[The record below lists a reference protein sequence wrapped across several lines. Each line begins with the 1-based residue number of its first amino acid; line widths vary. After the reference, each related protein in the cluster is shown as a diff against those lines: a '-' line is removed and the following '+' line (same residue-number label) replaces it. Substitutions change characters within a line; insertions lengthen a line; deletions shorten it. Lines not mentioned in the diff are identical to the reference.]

1 MSRSTKKGP
10 YTDERLLKKLAR
22 YQPGPRIAVNTW
34 SRAAVITPEMI
45 GYTLGVH
52 NGKTFQTVSITEE
65 MVGHRLGEFSKTRMF
80 LRHGGK
86 IQKEQEMKTKEAEK
100 GKTKT

>member
-10 YTDERLLKKLAR
+10 YTDEWLLKKLAR

-52 NGKTFQTVSITEE
+52 NGKTFQTVSVTEE

-80 LRHGGK
+80 LPTAAKYKKNRK
-86 IQKEQEMKTKEAEK
+86 
-100 GKTKT
+100 